1 MNCQHHTIHDSY
13 YHLSLSISTNK
24 SVTIEDTQMQKHS
37 LNLRKMNNFTILTLK
52 SEIPIKE
59 QDWKLKKL

>member
-1 MNCQHHTIHDSY
+1 
-13 YHLSLSISTNK
+13 
-24 SVTIEDTQMQKHS
+24 MQKHS